1 MNFLTAK
8 EISKSSPTGFA
19 LQKISFTL
27 EQFQKLCIVGETGSG
42 KSTLLKII
50 GGLLQPD
57 FGRVF
62 FQEKPVLGPNEQ
74 LIPGHPRIAYLSQ
87 HFELR
92 NNYFIH
98 EVLEYATKI
107 PTAEADKIFAI
118 CQVNHLLKRKTDQV
132 SGGER
137 QRVALARLLVGS
149 PKLLLLDEPFSNL
162 DVAHKKIIKK
172 VIQDIGDKLKI
183 TCVLVSHDPVDIL
196 SWADQIFILQD
207 GRMIQSGESK
217 EIYFNPTNEYA
228 AELFGAYNLIDPNS
242 HAIRNAWN
250 LMNDE
255 KFMIIRPEN
264 ILITENKSNA
274 IKGIINKITFCGSYS
289 SVEIKTEEQDL
300 LVYSQ
305 SNFHE
310 VDDIIFLTLR

>member
-57 FGRVF
+57 SGKVF
-62 FQEKPVLGPNEQ
+62 FQDKPVLGPNEQ
-74 LIPGHPRIAYLSQ
+74 LIPGHRGIAYLSQ

-92 NNYFIH
+92 NNYFVH

-107 PTAEADKIFAI
+107 PSAEADKIFAV

-137 QRVALARLLVGS
+137 QRIALARLLVGS

-162 DVAHKKIIKK
+162 DIAHKKIIKQ
-172 VIQDIGDKLKI
+172 VIKDIGDKLKI
-183 TCVLVSHDPVDIL
+183 TCILVSHDPVDIL
-196 SWADQIFILQD
+196 SWADEIFILKD
-207 GRMIQSGESK
+207 GKIIQSGKSK

-228 AELFGAYNLIDPNS
+228 AGLFGAYNLINDNS
-242 HAIRNAWN
+242 DAIRNSWSLVN
-250 LMNDE
+250 E
-255 KFMIIRPEN
+255 ERFIVIRPEN
-264 ILITENKSNA
+264 ILITEKKTNTIKA
-274 IKGIINKITFCGSYS
+274 IISKITFCGNYTSI
-289 SVEIKTEEQDL
+289 EAKTDEQYL
-300 LVYSQ
+300 LLHTQKNSLKVGD
-305 SNFHE
+305 E
-310 VDDIIFLTLR
+310 VFLILG

>member
-1 MNFLTAK
+1 MNFLTAN
-8 EISKSSPTGFA
+8 EISKSSHTGFA

-50 GGLLQPD
+50 GGLAQPD
-57 FGRVF
+57 SGKVF
-62 FQEKPVLGPNEQ
+62 FQDKPVLGPNEQ
-74 LIPGHPRIAYLSQ
+74 LIPGHPGIAYLSQ

-92 NNYFIH
+92 NNYFVH

-107 PTAEADKIFAI
+107 PSTEADKIFSV
-118 CQVNHLLKRKTDQV
+118 CQVDHLLKRKTDEL

-137 QRVALARLLVGS
+137 QRIALARLLVGS

-172 VIQDIGDKLKI
+172 VIQDIGDELKI

-196 SWADQIFILQD
+196 SWADEIFILQD
-207 GRMIQSGESK
+207 GRIIQSANPK
-217 EIYFNPTNEYA
+217 EIYYHPKNEYA
-228 AELFGAYNLIDPNS
+228 AGLFGAYNVIDPNS
-242 HAIRNAWN
+242 NAIRNVWN

-255 KFMIIRPEN
+255 KFIIIRPEN

-274 IKGIINKITFCGSYS
+274 IKGIISKITFCGNYS
-289 SVEIKTEEQDL
+289 SIEIKTEEQDL
-300 LVYSQ
+300 LVYTQ
-305 SNFHE
+305 SNFHK
-310 VDDIIFLTLR
+310 VDDRIFLTLR

>member
-8 EISKSSPTGFA
+8 EISKSSLTGFA

-27 EQFQKLCIVGETGSG
+27 GQFQKLCIVGETGSG

-57 FGRVF
+57 SGKVF
-62 FQEKPVLGPNEQ
+62 FQDKPVLDPNEQ
-74 LIPGHPRIAYLSQ
+74 LIPGHRGIAYLSQ

-92 NNYFIH
+92 NNYFVH

-107 PTAEADKIFAI
+107 PSAEADKVFAV

-137 QRVALARLLVGS
+137 QRIALARLLVGS

-162 DVAHKKIIKK
+162 DIAHKKIIKQ
-172 VIQDIGDKLKI
+172 VIKDIGDELKI
-183 TCVLVSHDPVDIL
+183 TCILVSHDPVDIL
-196 SWADQIFILQD
+196 SWADEIFILKD
-207 GRMIQSGESK
+207 GKIIQSGKSK

-228 AELFGAYNLIDPNS
+228 AGLFGAYNLINDNS
-242 HAIRNAWN
+242 DAIRNSWSLVN
-250 LMNDE
+250 E
-255 KFMIIRPEN
+255 ERFIVIRPEN
-264 ILITENKSNA
+264 ILITEKKTNTIKA
-274 IKGIINKITFCGSYS
+274 IISKITFCGNYTSI
-289 SVEIKTEEQDL
+289 EAKTDEQHL
-300 LVYSQ
+300 LLHTQKNSLKVGD
-305 SNFHE
+305 E
-310 VDDIIFLTLR
+310 VFLMLG